1 MSGVEAQDLIEFGMI
16 PEFVGRLPVLAT
28 LEDLDEEALVMILTK
43 PRNALIK
50 QYQKLFDMENV
61 QLKFTDGALGAIARE
76 AIKRKTGA
84 RGLRAILEECMLDVM
99 YDLPSRDNIKE
110 CIISEDVIS
119 RMKEPMLVYENQA
132 EWA

>member
-1 MSGVEAQDLIEFGMI
+1 
-16 PEFVGRLPVLAT
+16 
-28 LEDLDEEALVMILTK
+28 
-43 PRNALIK
+43 
-50 QYQKLFDMENV
+50 MENV
-61 QLKFTDGALGAIARE
+61 QLKFTEGALSAIANE

-110 CIISEDVIS
+110 CIISEEVVT
-119 RMKEPMLVYENQA
+119 RQQEPILVYENQA